1 MRVAVSGI
9 GVSRKPCVK
18 VLNRS
23 QKNEQ
28 LRPWL
33 AQRSSSSSVQVVSVL
48 QVVECDEFQVDD
60 HVQVA

>member
-1 MRVAVSGI
+1 VRVAVSGI

-33 AQRSSSSSVQVVSVL
+33 AQRSSSSVQVVSVL

>member
-1 MRVAVSGI
+1 VSGI

-33 AQRSSSSSVQVVSVL
+33 AQRSSSSVQVVSVL